1 MRICTKR
8 ATGVK
13 RAVKII
19 RKDLLTPK
27 EKNRLFE
34 EVRALSKLDHPSV
47 VKLYEVYQDSKRFY
61 VISDL
66 YVGQKVLANLLARDV
81 LNESDVIPLMQQLLS
96 AIEYCHAKNLTHKN
110 LRIDNLLLKEKDPEQ
125 LKVIDFGTAER
136 DSRNQN
142 APECDRSLTNLTE
155 LEQHEAAEKA
165 DIWNCGVILH
175 ILLTGK
181 APTKYLN
188 SMLVF
193 A

>member
-1 MRICTKR
+1 M
-8 ATGVK
+8 
-13 RAVKII
+13 
-19 RKDLLTPK
+19 
-27 EKNRLFE
+27 
-34 EVRALSKLDHPSV
+34 
-47 VKLYEVYQDSKRFY
+47 
-61 VISDL
+61 
-66 YVGQKVLANLLARDV
+66 LANLLARDV

-175 ILLTGK
+175 ILSIFLRMFSGR
-181 APTKYLN
+181 N
-188 SMLVF
+188 SSSGIGPMMP
-193 A
+193 